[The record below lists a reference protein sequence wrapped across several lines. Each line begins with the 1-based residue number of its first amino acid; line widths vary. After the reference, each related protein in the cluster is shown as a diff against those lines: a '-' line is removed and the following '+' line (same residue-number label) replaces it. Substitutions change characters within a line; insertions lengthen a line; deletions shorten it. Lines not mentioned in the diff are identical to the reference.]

1 MLLNRLFKKILLIA
15 LISLLSSCGI
25 FSPLDQ
31 PQIHNYQITSGIDT
45 SKIFCNKNNLPI
57 LQVLQMQ
64 ANSPFNTEKMLYTS
78 SKYELGYY
86 SYSKWATLPQKMLTT
101 AIVDKILQSCLYS
114 NVISEDTITT
124 YQYQLSSQLLN
135 LKQTIN
141 GSTSHVDLSIMF
153 QLISN
158 NSNQIIKSKTLS
170 ASTSASANPNG
181 FVDATNLATQT
192 ILNNLIEWLR

>member
-1 MLLNRLFKKILLIA
+1 MLLNRLFKMTLIITA
-15 LISLLSSCGI
+15 ICLSYSCGI

-31 PQIHNYQITSGIDT
+31 PQIHSYQISSGIDT
-45 SKIFCNKNNLPI
+45 SKISCNKNNLPV

-64 ANSPFNTEKMLYTS
+64 ANPPFNTEKMLYTS

-86 SYSKWATLPQKMLTT
+86 SYNKWATLPQKMLTT

-141 GSTSHVDLSIMF
+141 DSTSHIDLSIMF
-153 QLISN
+153 QLINN

-170 ASTSASANPNG
+170 ASISAPANPKG
-181 FVDATNLATQT
+181 FVDATNMATQT
-192 ILNNLIEWLR
+192 ILNNLVDWLH